1 MTLFDGEK
9 TAAAELPNDLPGD
22 LPNDLV
28 DHLFRHHSAK
38 IVAALTRVFGSHNLQ
53 LAEDVVQDALIR
65 ALQTWPFQ
73 GVPDQPAAWLTQ
85 VAKNRALDLIRREA
99 VWAQKQVELE
109 RVLPLS
115 TADVPSSDGEEPDD
129 QLAMMLMC
137 CHPAIPHE
145 AQLAL
150 TLKIACGF
158 SVAEIAR
165 ALLAQP
171 EAIAKRIVRAKKQIR
186 EQGIPLELPAEAQLA
201 ERLDA
206 VLQVI
211 YLLFNEGYS
220 ATQGE
225 NLLREDLCIE
235 AIRLG
240 RLLAAHPRANL
251 PPVHALLALLML
263 QAARLPARTK
273 EGGALAL
280 LAEQDRSLWDRRLI
294 AAGMRHLGQAAAGE
308 TLTRYHLQAEIAAL
322 HVAASSDAETDW
334 QAIAALYEE
343 LYQIEPSPIV
353 LLNRAVAIA
362 RWQGAAAGIGLL
374 TEIEKHPSLQN
385 YHLLPA
391 VLADLWRQAGDRQ
404 KAARYYQTAL
414 ACNCTE
420 PERQFLQ
427 RQLSLL

>member
-1 MTLFDGEK
+1 MSIPDG
-9 TAAAELPNDLPGD
+9 
-22 LPNDLV
+22 LV

-38 IVAALTRVFGSHNLQ
+38 IVAALTRVFGSYNLQ

-73 GVPDQPAAWLTQ
+73 GVPENPAAWLTQ
-85 VAKNRALDLIRREA
+85 VAKHRALDLIRREA
-99 VWAQKQVELE
+99 VWTQRQAELE
-109 RVLPLS
+109 RSLYQAAEVQV
-115 TADVPSSDGEEPDD
+115 AESDEPDD
-129 QLAMMLMC
+129 QLAMILMC

-150 TLKIACGF
+150 TLKVACGF

-165 ALLAQP
+165 ALLAQQ
-171 EAIAKRIVRAKKQIR
+171 ETIAKRIVRAKKQIR
-186 EQGIPLELPAEAQLA
+186 EQGIPLELPAAAQLA

-225 NLLREDLCIE
+225 NLLREDLCLE

-240 RLLAAHPRANL
+240 RLLAAHPRTNA
-251 PPVHALLALLML
+251 PPVHALLALLMM

-280 LAEQDRSLWDRRLI
+280 LAEQDRSLWDRRMI
-294 AAGMRHLGQAAAGE
+294 AAGFRHLGQAAAGE
-308 TLTRYHLQAEIAAL
+308 TVTRYHLQAEIAAL
-322 HVAASSDAETDW
+322 HVAAANNAETDW
-334 QAIAALYEE
+334 KAIATLYEE
-343 LYQIEPSPIV
+343 LYQLDPSPIV

-362 RWQGAAAGIGLL
+362 HWQGPQTGIGLL
-374 TEIEKHPSLQN
+374 NEIEGHPSLRN

-391 VLADLWRQAGDRQ
+391 VLADLWRQAGDNS
-404 KAARYYQTAL
+404 KAVRYYRTAL
-414 ACNCTE
+414 ACSCTE
-420 PERQFLQ
+420 PERHFLQ
-427 RQLSLL
+427 RQLELVS